1 MVEKIKQSLDE
12 EHKKKV
18 KVILVI
24 TVLSLLILSLFLIFG
39 SRSFVGQAIGF
50 ENYNLVTDEGYAGI
64 PPLGEEYLLNKGDDL
79 IVPVL
84 VNVGDKVGNVF
95 SFVLDYDQN
104 MLGYVNAQFINDKI
118 SIVELDYSV
127 PGKIVVAGT
136 ATPPNTFQSAMN
148 GDHIVGLI
156 GLNFNVIAETGIT
169 EISFDPFN
177 VLDSAGTD
185 FAIAHGAEYRIGNEL
200 LPDTTEE
207 ICTDGVDNDADG
219 LVDFADT
226 DDCLRLAPAD
236 GCGNFDG
243 DDYITLEDA
252 KLIFSLVLD
261 NEYNIDADING
272 DGESNVL
279 DANQLALFIESGEG
293 LNCLDITDKD
303 GDGVNVAD
311 DCDDNDADV
320 NPSALEVC
328 DEVDNDCNGEV
339 DEGNVCVLEETGLL
353 GDVDGVSGITLNDAI
368 LIAQVALGV
377 PIPETLTIDDLDL
390 DCDTRVTLD
399 DAILVAQV
407 ALGAPNIVAC

>member
-1 MVEKIKQSLDE
+1 M
-12 EHKKKV
+12 
-18 KVILVI
+18 
-24 TVLSLLILSLFLIFG
+24 
-39 SRSFVGQAIGF
+39 
-50 ENYNLVTDEGYAGI
+50 
-64 PPLGEEYLLNKGDDL
+64 
-79 IVPVL
+79 
-84 VNVGDKVGNVF
+84 
-95 SFVLDYDQN
+95 
-104 MLGYVNAQFINDKI
+104 
-118 SIVELDYSV
+118 
-127 PGKIVVAGT
+127 
-136 ATPPNTFQSAMN
+136 
-148 GDHIVGLI
+148 
-156 GLNFNVIAETGIT
+156 
-169 EISFDPFN
+169 
-177 VLDSAGTD
+177 
-185 FAIAHGAEYRIGNEL
+185 
-200 LPDTTEE
+200 
-207 ICTDGVDNDADG
+207 CTDGVDNDADG